1 MEKLKGLE
9 PLAGAMP
16 ARPIAAASD
25 PKDTEHAL
33 RKAARASR
41 VSASPDTWRPEGSR
55 HKPDNSGGI
64 QTSA

>member
-9 PLAGAMP
+9 PLAGMAGP
-16 ARPIAAASD
+16 PDCSSLG
-25 PKDTEHAL
+25 PSKDTEHAL

-55 HKPDNSGGI
+55 
-64 QTSA
+64 Q